1 MENVKLRRFLSIFVA
16 ALLLTYVGYQ
26 VYLLTR
32 EDLVVETAAYA
43 SVSETIQTEAFSVRN
58 EQLVTAS
65 YSGVI
70 DYTVSDGS
78 RVSTGGVIADI
89 YQNERDATL
98 KARIQRLDSEIE
110 MLNALAY
117 SEEHYLSNPEL
128 LSTQIYSSLGG
139 IYTAINSGDFSNL
152 SLRRE
157 EFQMAINRKNIIT
170 GDESKDDYIARIAE
184 LEAEKAEIQSTAGGR
199 TDYVV
204 APMAGY
210 FISTEDGYE
219 NSVDFKRV
227 ADILPGKV
235 RALLRGEEKPAE
247 TSTAIGK
254 ICTEFNW
261 YLICVLNNDDVL
273 RLENVTN
280 VNIEIPFATTEKIPA
295 EIIAKNKDDETGEI
309 AVVFRCSNMD
319 SDIAKVRREPIKIEV
334 QTYSG
339 VLVNEKA
346 IRFNDIEKEY
356 ELEDGTTQT
365 VLHENV
371 KGVYV
376 KSGSQMKFVQIF
388 TERTING
395 YAICKTEL
403 SEEQQGLLVT
413 DETIHLY
420 DEVIMEGVDLY
431 DGKFIY

>member
-1 MENVKLRRFLSIFVA
+1 MENVRLRRFLSIAV
-16 ALLLTYVGYQ
+16 ALLLLIYVGYQ
-26 VYLLTR
+26 VYLVTR
-32 EDLVVETAAYA
+32 EDISTETATYA
-43 SVSETIQTEAFSVRN
+43 TVAETIQADAFFVRN
-58 EQLVTAS
+58 EQLVTAD
-65 YSGVI
+65 YNGII

-78 RVSTGGVIADI
+78 RVSMGGVIADI
-89 YQNERDATL
+89 YETERDATL

-117 SEEHYLSNPEL
+117 SEEHYISNPEL
-128 LSTQIYSSLGG
+128 LSTQIYSSLNG
-139 IYTAINSGDFSNL
+139 IYSAINSGDFSGL
-152 SLRRE
+152 SVRRE
-157 EFQMAINRKNIIT
+157 EFQMALNRKNIIT
-170 GDESKDDYIARIAE
+170 GDESKEEYITRIAE
-184 LEAEKAEIQSTAGGR
+184 LEAEKATVESTAGGR
-199 TDYVV
+199 VDYIT
-204 APMAGY
+204 APTAGY
-210 FISTEDGYE
+210 FISNEDGYE
-219 NSVDFKRV
+219 SSVDFKRV
-227 ADILPGKV
+227 ADITPKKV
-235 RALLRGEEKPAE
+235 KELISGTEEPKE
-247 TSTAIGK
+247 TSSSIGK

-273 RLENVTN
+273 RLENISN

-295 EIIAKNKDDETGEI
+295 EIIAKNKDEETGEI
-309 AVVFRCSNMD
+309 AVVLRCSNMD
-319 SDIAKVRREPIKIEV
+319 SDIAKIRNEPIMIEV
-334 QTYSG
+334 KAYSG

-356 ELEDGTTQT
+356 ELEDGTKQT
-365 VLHENV
+365 VMHENV

-413 DETIHLY
+413 DDTIHLY

-431 DGKFIY
+431 DGKLIY